1 MKQCEGAQMIFDVY
15 VIPSDKLLVARPK
28 GVFDAATA
36 EKIIEFIELKEAE
49 EETGFNRFCDL
60 SCLEVIYLSPLE
72 VARLA
77 ARRREFNP
85 NDIRVKSAFFATS
98 PLAYGIARMY
108 ERMLDSPRIEV
119 RVWSDKQAA
128 ADWLGV
134 NQDKLTC

>member
-60 SCLEVIYLSPLE
+60 SCLEGIYLSPLG
-72 VARLA
+72 VA
-77 ARRREFNP
+77 
-85 NDIRVKSAFFATS
+85 TGS
-98 PLAYGIARMY
+98 PAPGVQAKRYPRQNCLFRNSSLAYGIARMY
-108 ERMLDSPRIEV
+108 ERMLDSPGIDV
-119 RVWSDKQAA
+119 RVWSNKQAA

-134 NQDKLTC
+134 NQDKLTY